1 MLAATPS
8 KWPGAKYPENE
19 VEESAKILPTAAN
32 QEIMRSSS
40 AVPDHGEQD
49 QVPDSMPNC
58 NCQEIIEAVKGFE
71 PLDEIRFEITVAQIS
86 H

>member
-8 KWPGAKYPENE
+8 KWPGTKYPNDK
-19 VEESAKILPTAAN
+19 VEESSKILPTAAN

-49 QVPDSMPNC
+49 QIPDSMPNR
-58 NCQEIIEAVKGFE
+58 NCQEIIEAVK
-71 PLDEIRFEITVAQIS
+71 
-86 H
+86 

>member
-8 KWPGAKYPENE
+8 KWPGAKYPNDE
-19 VEESAKILPTAAN
+19 VKESANVLATATY
-32 QEIMRSSS
+32 QEIMRSST

-58 NCQEIIEAVKGFE
+58 NCQEIIEAVE
-71 PLDEIRFEITVAQIS
+71 
-86 H
+86 